1 MFYDGGTFMGGMHW
15 FLWIFLG
22 VVLVGVIVFYGWG
35 RQSEQRR
42 RTGETPHE
50 VLQRRMASGSPPRST
65 RSARGCSNATPAQ
78 QRPELGAQPRLTSLL
93 TMSESILNPGGGVRS
108 ADPG

>member
-15 FLWIFLG
+15 FLWIFW

-50 VLQRRMASGSPPRST
+50 VLQRRMASGEIAAEEYEKRKGLLE
-65 RSARGCSNATPAQ
+65 RDA
-78 QRPELGAQPRLTSLL
+78 GAAKT
-93 TMSESILNPGGGVRS
+93 
-108 ADPG
+108 